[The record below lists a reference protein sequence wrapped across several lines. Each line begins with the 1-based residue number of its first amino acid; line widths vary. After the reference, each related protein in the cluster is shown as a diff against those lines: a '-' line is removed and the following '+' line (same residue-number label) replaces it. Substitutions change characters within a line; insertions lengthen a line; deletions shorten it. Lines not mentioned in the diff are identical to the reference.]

1 MTEPEKLPLAKNRIV
16 RIVLLGCGFL
26 FALLALLGA
35 LLPLLPTTPFLLVS
49 AACFYRSSAKFYHL
63 IFYNPLFGH
72 YLRDYKEGRGVP
84 LRVKA
89 LALTFTWSSTIV
101 SVIFFIPWLWLKI
114 LVIAISA
121 AITVHVLMIRTR
133 KQ

>member
-1 MTEPEKLPLAKNRIV
+1 MTEPENLPLAKNRIL
-16 RIVLLGCGFL
+16 RIILFCCGIL

-35 LLPLLPTTPFLLVS
+35 LLPLLPTTPFLLLS

-63 IFYNPLFGH
+63 IFHNPLFGH

-89 LALTFTWSSTIV
+89 TALSFTWLSTIV
-101 SVIFFIPWLWLKI
+101 SVIFFIPWLWLKL
-114 LVIAISA
+114 LVIAISL
-121 AITVHVLMIRTR
+121 AITIHVLMIRTR
-133 KQ
+133 K